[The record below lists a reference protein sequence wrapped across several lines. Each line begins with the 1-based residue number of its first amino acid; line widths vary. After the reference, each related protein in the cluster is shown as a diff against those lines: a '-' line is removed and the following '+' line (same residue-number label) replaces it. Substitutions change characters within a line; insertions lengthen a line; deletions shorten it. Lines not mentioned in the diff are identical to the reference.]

1 MLAKFIPKNLLVWK
15 VREAARANVP
25 PRRKAAGGR
34 DASGGGKAAWGAGA
48 GTAGCGG
55 VALVV
60 AWAFAPAMANGFV
73 DYAAQSYVTGNSVV
87 QGGLNWAGVKWAIA
101 STQLTSNWHP
111 VTWLSQIGRA
121 NV

>member
-1 MLAKFIPKNLLVWK
+1 MLAKFIPKNLLVSK

-25 PRRKAAGGR
+25 PGR
-34 DASGGGKAAWGAGA
+34 DASGGGKAAWGTGA
-48 GTAGCGG
+48 VTAGCVGL
-55 VALVV
+55 ALLV

-73 DYAAQSYVTGNSVV
+73 DYDDQSYVTGNSVV

-111 VTWLSQIGRA
+111 VTWLSH
-121 NV
+121 